1 MAKKVAPA
9 YVSREVSYDDYHW
22 ELLDRLRRKAL
33 DVMGALNKH
42 GLEGMVH
49 GSVARGDVNPKSDI
63 DIIIPETTES
73 FIIEGALTKS
83 GFPIEAR
90 EVSQATPVHTV
101 KATIY
106 IDQMLKVTFP
116 LIPMRGKER
125 EFYKFGGEAGISEL
139 EARLRVP
146 GIDKRLMLIVPT
158 DYGHV
163 ERSVLSY
170 EAEAA
175 RIVGVSL
182 ETVIERVRV
191 LTRRDKIGRTGIFF
205 KRTLQEDET
214 FEGVLSER
222 LSKDPSLRRLLRQRR
237 KR

>member
-9 YVSREVSYDDYHW
+9 YDSREVIYSKPRW
-22 ELLDRLRRKAL
+22 ELLERLRSKAL
-33 DVMGALNKH
+33 SIISTLNRH
-42 GLEGMVH
+42 GIEGRVH

-63 DIIIPETTES
+63 DIIIPEVTES

-83 GFPIEAR
+83 GFSIESR

-106 IDQMLKVTFP
+106 IDQTLKVTFP

-163 ERSVLSY
+163 ERSVLSN

-182 ETVIERVRV
+182 EAVLERVRV
-191 LTRRDKIGRTGIFF
+191 LTRRDQIGRTGIFF
-205 KRTLQEDET
+205 KRALEEDET

-222 LSKDPSLRRLLRQRR
+222 LSKDPSLRRLLQQRC

>member
-1 MAKKVAPA
+1 MAKKVAPL
-9 YVSREVSYDDYHW
+9 YESREVVYDKFHW
-22 ELLDRLRRKAL
+22 ELLDSLRSKAL
-33 DVMGALNKH
+33 SVISALYKH
-42 GLEGMVH
+42 GLEGRVH

-63 DIIIPETTES
+63 DIIIPEAAES

-83 GFPIEAR
+83 GFAIESR

-106 IDQMLKVTFP
+106 IDQTLKVTFP

-125 EFYKFGGEAGISEL
+125 EFYKFGGEVGISEI

-158 DYGHV
+158 DYGHL

-175 RIVGVSL
+175 KIVGVSL
-182 ETVIERVRV
+182 ELVLERVRV
-191 LTRRDKIGRTGIFF
+191 LTRRDQIGRTGIFF
-205 KRTLQEDET
+205 KRVLQEDET

-222 LSKDPSLRRLLRQRR
+222 LSKDPSLRRLLQQRS